1 MGTAIVIAKKSN
13 DPSQE
18 IVLHSQFANRHG
30 LIAGATGTGKTITLK
45 VLAEQFSKLGV
56 PVFLADAKGDVSS
69 MAQAG
74 ESNPKFQ
81 ARIASLGIESIEF
94 SASPVV
100 FWDVFGQQGHPIRTT
115 VSEVGP
121 LLLAQMLNLNDTQ
134 QGVLAAVFRIAD
146 DQGLLLI
153 DFKDLK
159 AMLSYVSENSSALK
173 AGYGNLSPAS
183 LGAIQRNLLALG
195 DQGGEQFFGEP
206 SLDIMDFIQTDSQ
219 GRGHINLLAADKLMN
234 TPKLYATFLLW
245 MLSELFE
252 KLPEVGDLD
261 QPKLVFFFDEAHLL
275 FNNASPTLQDKIQQ
289 VVRLIR
295 SKGVG
300 IYFISQ
306 SPLDIP
312 EAVLGQLGNRIQ
324 HALRAFTPKDQ
335 KAVKTAA
342 ETFRANSEFKV
353 DAAIT
358 ELAVGEALISCLDEQ
373 GTPQIVERG
382 LIMPPYSSFSPI
394 SSEQRQAL
402 MQTSIIAGIY
412 EQAIDR
418 DSAYEMLQ
426 RKVTESAQQQ
436 QAETLAAEH
445 AKAQEALAKQQA
457 KEQQA
462 LEKQQ
467 AKAEELQI
475 KEQLRLQKEQQK
487 QAEREAEQRAK
498 LTQDIV
504 GTFAKSAARSLGGPS
519 GQKLV
524 RGLLGSLFGKR

>member
-1 MGTAIVIAKKSN
+1 MNTPIIIAKKTT
-13 DPSQE
+13 DTTQD

-30 LIAGATGTGKTITLK
+30 LIAGATGTGKTVTLK
-45 VLAEQFSKLGV
+45 VLAESFSRLGV

-69 MAQAG
+69 LAKAG
-74 ESNPKFQ
+74 SSNPKFDERLKNLQ
-81 ARIASLGIESIEF
+81 LEPIPFA
-94 SASPVV
+94 ASPVI
-100 FWDVFGQQGHPIRTT
+100 FWDLFGQQGHPIRTT
-115 VSEVGP
+115 ISEIGP

-134 QGVLAAVFRIAD
+134 EGVLSAVFRVAD

-159 AMLSYVSENSSALK
+159 AMLTYVSENAAELK
-173 AGYGNLSPAS
+173 AEYGNLSPAS

-206 SLDIMDFIQTDSQ
+206 SLNILDFIQTDTN
-219 GRGHINLLAADKLMN
+219 GHGYINILAADKLMN

-252 KLPEVGDLD
+252 QLPEVGDMD
-261 QPKLVFFFDEAHLL
+261 KPKLVFFFDEAHLL
-275 FNNASPTLQDKIQQ
+275 FDNASPALQQKIEQ

-300 IYFISQ
+300 IYFITQ
-306 SPLDIP
+306 NPLDLP
-312 EAVLGQLGNRIQ
+312 ESVLGQLGNRVQ

-342 ETFRANSEFKV
+342 DTFRANPEFKV
-353 DAAIT
+353 DQAIT

-382 LIMPPYSSFSPI
+382 WVMPPYSSFTPI
-394 SSEQRQAL
+394 TPEERQVIIG
-402 MQTSIIAGIY
+402 QSIVAGVY
-412 EQAIDR
+412 DQAVDR

-426 RKVTESAQQQ
+426 KKVLQQSQ
-436 QAETLAAEH
+436 QKQADELE
-445 AKAQEALAKQQA
+445 KQQSKEQDALAKQQA
-457 KEQQA
+457 KEQERFA
-462 LEKQQ
+462 
-467 AKAEELQI
+467 
-475 KEQLRLQKEQQK
+475 KEQQK
-487 QAEREAEQRAK
+487 AAEKAQRDREK

-504 GTFAKSAARSLGGPS
+504 GTFAKSAARSLGGS
-519 GQKLV
+519 TGQKIV
-524 RGLLGSLFGKR
+524 RGLLGSLFGK